1 MIQSF
6 IFCTWH
12 EKKIEVFR
20 VRGPSCFLFLKKCE
34 ISDLPIKIL
43 HRKWVRMTKIIEKSD
58 PAWSVDSPACQSY
71 RAAPNSGGDIF
82 IWKRGQKRS
91 KKWKPS
97 NILYWTISRSRLC
110 GSGCP
115 PLQAPEF
122 YDFDSFFNQ
131 ESSLAKAKM
140 QLDLVQKGEGR
151 GKTKQTPLI
160 PTCAEKTTQNS
171 CLSNNPFKVG
181 GA

>member
-1 MIQSF
+1 MG
-6 IFCTWH
+6 
-12 EKKIEVFR
+12 EFR
-20 VRGPSCFLFLKKCE
+20 VWGSFCFDFFAKMK
-34 ISDLPIKIL
+34 ISDLVIKIL
-43 HRKWVRMTKIIEKSD
+43 HWKKHLTKKQTKKSD
-58 PAWSVDSPACQSY
+58 PAWNVDSPACQSY
-71 RAAPNSGGDIF
+71 RTAPNSGGDIF